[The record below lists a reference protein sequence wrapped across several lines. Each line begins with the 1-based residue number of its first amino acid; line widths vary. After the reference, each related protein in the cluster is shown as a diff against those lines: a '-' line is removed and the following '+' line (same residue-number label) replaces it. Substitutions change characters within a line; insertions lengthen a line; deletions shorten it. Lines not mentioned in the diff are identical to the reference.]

1 MRRAGSARGRRLRG
15 AVTAALLLMTMTMAV
30 PSAAAAGGGARA
42 ATGVR
47 ADTPEPSATVVPSGP
62 QPDPEPTD
70 PETDDDTP
78 SPPPTDPLLTPESQ
92 QVYAPTSFTMTGTDF
107 DCSAGP
113 ESAGL
118 LTFEVD
124 GQEPVSVTV
133 GDDGSFRQDVTVPA
147 DTEPGAY
154 RIQAQCSA
162 AHDAPVAEATFEVLP
177 PEAPDPRVSL
187 EPNSGDPGTNSVVH
201 GEGFLCDEGAGVDV
215 LWDGKPAAT
224 ATPDA
229 DGSLTATLTVPSS
242 ATEGGYEVTASCQ
255 SPQDVQDSKTFT
267 VNPPSVTPSPEDTHD
282 VTIHLTDYPAVCTR
296 GSIVIGGRRLDTWL
310 DEGSTQGDTGT
321 GLWGFIDLHAHVPG
335 DLTGRLEVDLDCAG
349 RDREKAGEIT
359 LPTVDGL
366 TLFELPLGLHSHP
379 EGQTGRI
386 TPSPSSSSTGESSG
400 TPDPTESADPDHSAG
415 PIPSPSHSP
424 HGPRKTGPARGLVE
438 ALRTPADVSW
448 ALKDLA
454 GSVAMAAWFLLL
466 IILLERAF
474 PSQLADNAIGRWWSR
489 VRARQQVRSPRL
501 PGWARMCGFAL
512 LGGSLAVWSD
522 ARTGLSTSTA
532 VRTVGAVAG
541 MLMVLVAYEKTKD
554 SLRHPRRGGIRT
566 ELRVVPAGLLLA
578 ALMALV
584 SRLLEFPVPYVYGL
598 VAVYMVAGACR
609 SDPDDG
615 MPRGQAVLIGGICVL
630 AASVLVWALGA
641 PLVQAVQRHHDSPG
655 SLRYVIAY
663 TLGLTVVGGIE
674 VVVFG
679 LLPLS
684 GMDGQHLKDWNKF
697 AWFAL
702 YLTGLT
708 FFFHVLLNSVHPAV
722 GKNLAVDGDL
732 RWWTVGIA
740 TGLFLAAWV
749 FSLVLRWFAARAER
763 RSPAP

>member
-1 MRRAGSARGRRLRG
+1 M
-15 AVTAALLLMTMTMAV
+15 AALLLTTMAAV
-30 PSAAAAGGGARA
+30 PSAAAAKGGARA
-42 ATGVR
+42 ASGVR
-47 ADTPEPSATVVPSGP
+47 VDTPDPSAMVVPSGP

-78 SPPPTDPLLTPESQ
+78 SPPPADRSLTPESQ
-92 QVYAPTSFTMTGTDF
+92 QVYAPTSFTMTGTGF
-107 DCSAGP
+107 DCSDGP
-113 ESAGL
+113 ESAGP
-118 LTFEVD
+118 LTFEVE
-124 GQEPVSVTV
+124 GQEPLSLTV
-133 GDDGSFRQDVTVPA
+133 GDDGSFTQDVTVPA
-147 DTEPGAY
+147 DTVPGTY
-154 RIQAQCSA
+154 HIQAQCSA
-162 AHDAPVAEATFEVLP
+162 TDDASGAEATFEVLSP
-177 PEAPDPRVSL
+177 RAPDPQVSL
-187 EPNSGDPGTNSVVH
+187 EPDFGDPGTNSVVH

-215 LWDGKPAAT
+215 LWDGEPATT

-229 DGSLTATLTVPSS
+229 DGSLTATLPVPSS
-242 ATEGGYEVTASCQ
+242 ATEGGHEVAASCQ

-282 VTIHLTDYPAVCTR
+282 VTIHLTDYPTACTR
-296 GSIVIGGRRLDTWL
+296 GSIVIGGRRLNTWL
-310 DEGSTQGDTGT
+310 DEGSTEGDAGA
-321 GLWGFIDLHAHVPG
+321 GLWEFIDLHGHIPS
-335 DLTGRLEVDLDCAG
+335 DLTGRLEVDLDCVG

-359 LPTVDGL
+359 LPTTDGL
-366 TLFELPLGLHSHP
+366 TLFELPLGFHSHP

-386 TPSPSSSSTGESSG
+386 TPLPSGSSTGENSG
-400 TPDPTESADPDHSAG
+400 TPDPTAGADPDRSAA
-415 PIPSPSHSP
+415 PSPSPSSNP
-424 HGPRKTGPARGLVE
+424 HDPRETSPARDLVE

-466 IILLERAF
+466 ILLLERAF
-474 PSQLADNAIGRWWSR
+474 PNQLADNAIGRWWAR
-489 VRARQQVRSPRL
+489 VRERQQARPPRL

-512 LGGSLAVWSD
+512 VGGTLAVWSD
-522 ARTGLSTSTA
+522 ARTGLSTSTT

-541 MLMVLVAYEKTKD
+541 IVMVLVTYEKTKD

-578 ALMALV
+578 ALMALM

-598 VAVYMVAGACR
+598 VAVYMVSGARR
-609 SDPDDG
+609 SDPDDV

-630 AASVLVWALGA
+630 AASVLVWVLGA
-641 PLVQAVQRHHDSPG
+641 PVVQAVQRHHDSPG
-655 SLRYVIAY
+655 SLRYAIAY
-663 TLGLTVVGGIE
+663 TLGLAVVGGVE

-679 LLPLS
+679 LLPLP

-708 FFFHVLLNSVHPAV
+708 FFFHVLLNSVHPGV
-722 GKNLAVDGDL
+722 GKDLAVDGDL

-740 TGLFLAAWV
+740 TALFLAAWA
-749 FSLVLRWFAARAER
+749 FSLVLRWFAALAELR
-763 RSPAP
+763 HPAP